1 MYHCLQNEGAM
12 PMVAFEVEM
21 QKGGGA
27 AVKMMCRFF
36 MHDDPVHESLYRITD
51 RLSSLNIPH
60 AVVGGMSLG
69 AHGFERA
76 TTDVDILVTPG
87 GLKAL
92 HEKLDGLGY
101 LPPFTGSKNLRDT
114 TTNVKIEFLV
124 TGGYPGDGKPKPVS
138 FPDPA
143 TCSNVIEGISYINLE
158 TLMELKLASGMS
170 SLTRLKDL
178 GDVIELIKIRKLGE
192 DFADKLNPYVREK
205 YLELCRAVLNDPNP
219 HEGDSDFA

>member
-143 TCSNVIEGISYINLE
+143 TCSNVIE
-158 TLMELKLASGMS
+158 
-170 SLTRLKDL
+170 
-178 GDVIELIKIRKLGE
+178 LIKIRKLGE

-219 HEGDSDFA
+219 HEGNSDFA